1 MVATLEGICKRL
13 DSLSAEVLAC
23 MSSFESHE
31 FDKVFQCSFK
41 QAKKLVKDP
50 KV

>member
-1 MVATLEGICKRL
+1 
-13 DSLSAEVLAC
+13 

-31 FDKVFQCSFK
+31 FDNVLQCSIK

-50 KV
+50 KIKVFLAIV